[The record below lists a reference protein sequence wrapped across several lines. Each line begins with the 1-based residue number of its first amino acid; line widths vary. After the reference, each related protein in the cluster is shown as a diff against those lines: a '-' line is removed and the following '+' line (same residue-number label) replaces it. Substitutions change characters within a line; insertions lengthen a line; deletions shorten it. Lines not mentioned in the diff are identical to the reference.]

1 MIETQILQHEVSLT
15 EYVPACV
22 EVEKFVKFCEE
33 CPSYEK
39 NWACPPFN
47 FSPQEIWQKHDS
59 LLLYGKKIFLGAELT
74 GKQYESDELISLG
87 KELLLPIKQDIT
99 AELLAMEERFPGSMA
114 LFAGKCEGCENCVR
128 QEGQA
133 CIRPEYM
140 RHSLE
145 SLGGDV
151 GKTLELYFGESLIWA
166 AAGRLPEK
174 FLLIGGLLK

>member
-74 GKQYESDELISLG
+74 GKQYESDELIALV
-87 KELLLPIKQDIT
+87 KELLLPWRYLQGSVRAVRIVSARRDKLVYVRST
-99 AELLAMEERFPGSMA
+99 CGTLLNR
-114 LFAGKCEGCENCVR
+114 
-128 QEGQA
+128 
-133 CIRPEYM
+133 
-140 RHSLE
+140 
-145 SLGGDV
+145 
-151 GKTLELYFGESLIWA
+151 WA
-166 AAGRLPEK
+166 ATSEKHSNYILERASFGLPQADCRRSSC
-174 FLLIGGLLK
+174 